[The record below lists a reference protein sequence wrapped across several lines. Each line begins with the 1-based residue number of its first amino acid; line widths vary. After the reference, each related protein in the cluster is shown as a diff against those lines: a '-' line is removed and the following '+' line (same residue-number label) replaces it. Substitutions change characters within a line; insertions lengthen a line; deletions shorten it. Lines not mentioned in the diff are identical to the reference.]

1 MNEGLMHFLSQGGYA
16 QFVWGAYGMAL
27 LLLVGEVI
35 GLRRGRR
42 TILARLSRL
51 LRLGTPP
58 DNPRD
63 HE

>member
-1 MNEGLMHFLSQGGYA
+1 MNEGMINFLSQGGYA

-51 LRLGTPP
+51 LRLGTLR